1 MFIICLFLEGDKLER
16 ENFFVLFYPSKVL
29 SVKDVM
35 QTMGHQWLYTYGPQR
50 CVPWKMNAE
59 MADTSVTSPLRS
71 VLIHQNPIN
80 VIAKKDT
87 ATLLELG
94 R

>member
-1 MFIICLFLEGDKLER
+1 MFITCLFLEGDKLER
-16 ENFFVLFYPSKVL
+16 DNLVVLFDLCKVL
-29 SVKDVM
+29 SMKHVM
-35 QTMGHQWLYTYGPQR
+35 QTMGHQWLYTHGPQR
-50 CVPWKMNAE
+50 YVPWKMNAE